1 MAIPKFKS
9 IKNYLLNS
17 IASGEFPPGAQ
28 IPTELELA
36 KKFGVSRMTVNRAV
50 NDLTTQNVLSRTPG
64 KGTFVTGQKS
74 ATSPANINDIK
85 KEVIARG
92 NRYSVKILS
101 QKTVAAD
108 ESIALGL
115 GIHTGAKVYF
125 CQLIHYENEL
135 SLILENRYINP
146 MFVPE
151 FIRQDFTQLTPTG
164 YLLEKHGLSRMEQA
178 IEAVACTKQNAELL
192 EIAEGEPC
200 LYITRRTWDKHHIIS
215 VSNFVAPG
223 MRYKYFFGRNYSA

>member
-9 IKNYLLNS
+9 IQNYLLNG
-17 IASGEFPPGAQ
+17 IASGEFPAGAQ

-36 KKFGVSRMTVNRAV
+36 EKFGVSRMTVNRAIS
-50 NDLTTQNVLSRTPG
+50 DLTSQNVLTRTAG

-74 ATSPANINDIK
+74 ATSPANIGDIQ
-85 KEVIARG
+85 KEVLAR
-92 NRYSVKILS
+92 NHRYSAKVLI
-101 QKTVAAD
+101 QKSIPAD
-108 ESIALGL
+108 EATALGL
-115 GIHTGAKVYF
+115 GIPTGSNVYY
-125 CQLIHYENEL
+125 CQIIHYENGL

-146 MFVPE
+146 TFVPD
-151 FIRQDFTQLTPTG
+151 FIHQDFSKITPTG

-178 IEAVACTKQNAELL
+178 IEAIACSKNHAQLL

-200 LYITRRTWDKHHIIS
+200 LYITRRTWDKHNIIS

-223 MRYKYFFGRNYSA
+223 IRYKYFFSRNYIN

>member
-17 IASGEFPPGAQ
+17 IASGDYPPGAQ

-50 NDLTTQNVLSRTPG
+50 NDLTTQNVLTRTPG

-74 ATSPANINDIK
+74 ATSPANIGDIQ
-85 KEVIARG
+85 KEVLARG
-92 NRYSVKILS
+92 HRYSVKVLT
-101 QKTVAAD
+101 QKTIAAD

-115 GIHTGAKVYF
+115 GIHTGTKVYY

-151 FIRQDFTQLTPTG
+151 FIEQDFTKITPTG
-164 YLLEKHGLSRMEQA
+164 YLLETHGLSRMEQT
-178 IEAVACTKQNAELL
+178 IEAIACTQDNAALL

-200 LYITRRTWDKHHIIS
+200 LYITRRTWDKHSIIS
-215 VSNFVAPG
+215 ISNFIAPG
-223 MRYKYFFGRNYSA
+223 LRYKYFFGRNYSA

>member
-50 NDLTTQNVLSRTPG
+50 NDLTTQNVLTRTPG

-74 ATSPANINDIK
+74 ATSPANIGDIK

-92 NRYSVKILS
+92 NRYSVKILA

-108 ESIALGL
+108 ESTALGL
-115 GIHTGAKVYF
+115 GIHTGAKVYY

-151 FIRQDFTQLTPTG
+151 FIQQDFTQLTPTG

-192 EIAEGEPC
+192 EISEGEPC
-200 LYITRRTWDKHHIIS
+200 LYITRRTWDKHNIIS
-215 VSNFVAPG
+215 VSNFIAPG
-223 MRYKYFFGRNYSA
+223 IRYKYFFGRNYSA